1 VVAPAPLFF
10 LPNPDAGGAAVKE
23 ISMLANKKPG
33 PLNACAIAV
42 NEWIQEV
49 EETHEQIRRE
59 LENIRF
65 GRAGENQ
72 HKAVD
77 QIMGALR
84 RLRTVAPTP
93 RMITAW
99 VFSDAPPRWN

>member
-1 VVAPAPLFF
+1 
-10 LPNPDAGGAAVKE
+10 
-23 ISMLANKKPG
+23 MLASKKPS

-59 LENIRF
+59 LENIRS